1 MDYILWITFI
11 LALLLS
17 FSALFF
23 VVLPLLTKQPP
34 LLPVDDDRLANLLAR
49 KDSTLRAIKE
59 LEFDHQVGKISEED
73 YQRFN
78 QRLSRQAIGLIQQL
92 EKLTPESVA
101 LDEQLE
107 AEIAHRRQTKA
118 PAKVQEKGRDAA
130 KTTPVGTPLPSSV
143 MATPSAKRFCTE
155 CGARVDVNF
164 KFCAN
169 CGAPVTVAEAVQ
181 G

>member
-1 MDYILWITFI
+1 MDAMLWITLS

-17 FSALFF
+17 LAALAY

-34 LLPVDDDRLANLLAR
+34 LLQVEDDRLTDLLAR
-49 KDSTLRAIKE
+49 KDSALRAIKA
-59 LEFDHQVGKISEED
+59 LEFDHQVGKISADD

-78 QRLSRQAIGLIQQL
+78 QRLSRQAITLIQQL
-92 EKLTPESVA
+92 EQITPASAA

-107 AEIAHRRQTKA
+107 ASIAQRRQAKPPPNQPKTVSQPVAKA
-118 PAKVQEKGRDAA
+118 
-130 KTTPVGTPLPSSV
+130 VGTPH
-143 MATPSAKRFCTE
+143 FCTQ
-155 CGARVDVNF
+155 CGARMDINF

-169 CGAPVTVAEAVQ
+169 CGAPVAMTAAIARESS